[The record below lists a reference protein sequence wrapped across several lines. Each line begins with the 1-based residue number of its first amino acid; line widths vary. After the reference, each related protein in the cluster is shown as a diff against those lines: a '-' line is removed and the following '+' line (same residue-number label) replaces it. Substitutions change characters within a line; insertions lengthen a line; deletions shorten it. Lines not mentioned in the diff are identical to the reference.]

1 MTSSFSPLHLTS
13 GETIHGYLLLHRLGK
28 GAMGTVWKVIDQYGN
43 QFAMKILLKDDS
55 EQQFIAESRAT
66 AHERFR
72 REALAL
78 SKIRHPG
85 VAGIVDMEL
94 DNDPA
99 FIVTELINGENL
111 NDDVIHNGAYSGEYL
126 TILADRLASAI
137 DAVHQ
142 AGIIHRDIKPTNV
155 MVSSRG
161 PVLVDFGIAM
171 GNGERHVTR
180 TGLVMGTPGF
190 IAPEIVLNEVDANS
204 LTDWWSFASV
214 LAFAATGRSV
224 FGTHPMLTILE
235 RETSGNA
242 DLRGLSPTLAT
253 AFRLALDP
261 DRSKRMSTTQLLKII
276 HSASRAAQYQE
287 VTTTLPF
294 ELNDNIHTPTMPHS
308 PSNPRL
314 QWSTQQPEHAEET
327 TLIPP
332 VTMPIQD
339 STVPDTHI
347 IQRDDRSDSQESTQ
361 LFSSLEGLDDFIEEE
376 DDDNTPD
383 NSDNDQLT
391 DVVEPN
397 EEATQ
402 LLYEPRIAASN
413 PDTSPTH
420 PTPPDHFFDPEAPQE
435 KIHISVTDD
444 ELVQHFSP
452 SSRSSRPH
460 GRFLSLILTI
470 PLTILCIALPAWG
483 AITALAFL
491 WCVTACGF
499 GVVAYNSHRPTTR
512 IMSAA
517 STTISAPIYLIKA
530 FFKLIP
536 STILWALILI
546 IMNSFSLLS
555 SNATQHHGH
564 LIGVTSL
571 TIPYLVGSPRSSLG
585 LIIGI
590 TSGLAWILSC
600 YTRIGPQESK
610 YGFDI
615 LSLALQRGYHHLR
628 DADSSHD
635 PDEDTVAHPVSAY
648 FGIILWLFLIA
659 FFAGSL
665 TVFLSLPV
673 VNWSP
678 LITSIVS

>member
-391 DVVEPN
+391 DVV
-397 EEATQ
+397 
-402 LLYEPRIAASN
+402 
-413 PDTSPTH
+413 
-420 PTPPDHFFDPEAPQE
+420 
-435 KIHISVTDD
+435 
-444 ELVQHFSP
+444 
-452 SSRSSRPH
+452 
-460 GRFLSLILTI
+460 
-470 PLTILCIALPAWG
+470 
-483 AITALAFL
+483 
-491 WCVTACGF
+491 
-499 GVVAYNSHRPTTR
+499 
-512 IMSAA
+512 
-517 STTISAPIYLIKA
+517 
-530 FFKLIP
+530 
-536 STILWALILI
+536 
-546 IMNSFSLLS
+546 
-555 SNATQHHGH
+555 
-564 LIGVTSL
+564 
-571 TIPYLVGSPRSSLG
+571 
-585 LIIGI
+585 
-590 TSGLAWILSC
+590 
-600 YTRIGPQESK
+600 
-610 YGFDI
+610 
-615 LSLALQRGYHHLR
+615 
-628 DADSSHD
+628 
-635 PDEDTVAHPVSAY
+635 
-648 FGIILWLFLIA
+648 
-659 FFAGSL
+659 
-665 TVFLSLPV
+665 
-673 VNWSP
+673 
-678 LITSIVS
+678 